1 MRLFKL
7 CLQLFLIVVLVNKYV
22 KVESFET
29 NEIALKL
36 VPWIVFNGCLD
47 ETVDK
52 FYSCKKAWC
61 KLQGAFK
68 NKLELFNARFSGF

>member
-1 MRLFKL
+1 MPMRLFKL

-36 VPWIVFNGCLD
+36 VP
-47 ETVDK
+47 
-52 FYSCKKAWC
+52 
-61 KLQGAFK
+61 
-68 NKLELFNARFSGF
+68 